1 VSRREEEPVDTT
13 LAPAGYAAPQLGGTT
28 AESEV
33 DEIVWWV
40 VFVGFAYAV
49 ALAWATYCRISGGY
63 PDISLTWRGFKVA
76 CKSG

>member
-1 VSRREEEPVDTT
+1 MEAT
-13 LAPAGYAAPQLGGTT
+13 LVGAGYAAPHVAGL
-28 AESEV
+28 ARDDEI

-49 ALAWATYCRISGGY
+49 ALAWATYCRVSGGY
-63 PDISLTWRGFKVA
+63 PDISLTWKGFKVA

>member
-1 VSRREEEPVDTT
+1 MEAA
-13 LAPAGYAAPQLGGTT
+13 LGPAGYAPPQLYGTST
-28 AESEV
+28 VAEV

-49 ALAWATYCRISGGY
+49 ALAYATYCRISGGY
-63 PDISLTWRGFKVA
+63 PDISLTWKGFKVA

>member
-1 VSRREEEPVDTT
+1 MEAAVST
-13 LAPAGYAAPQLGGTT
+13 AAYTSPQLAGLS
-28 AESEV
+28 AEGEI

-40 VFVGFAYAV
+40 VFVGFAYAL

-63 PDISLTWRGFKVA
+63 PDISLTWKGFKVA

>member
-1 VSRREEEPVDTT
+1 MDAA
-13 LAPAGYAAPQLGGTT
+13 LAATGYAAPHLEAGT
-28 AESEV
+28 AAGES

-40 VFVGFAYAV
+40 VWVGFAYAI

-63 PDISLTWRGFKVA
+63 PDISLTWKGFKVA

>member
-1 VSRREEEPVDTT
+1 MEAVVAPV
-13 LAPAGYAAPQLGGTT
+13 GYASPQIAGLS
-28 AESEV
+28 AEGET
-33 DEIVWWV
+33 DEIIWWV

>member
-1 VSRREEEPVDTT
+1 MEATVAT
-13 LAPAGYAAPQLGGTT
+13 AGYAPPQIAGLP
-28 AESEV
+28 AEGEI

-49 ALAWATYCRISGGY
+49 ALAWATYCRITGGY
-63 PDISLTWRGFKVA
+63 PDISLTWKGFKVA

>member
-1 VSRREEEPVDTT
+1 MEAA
-13 LAPAGYAAPQLGGTT
+13 LAPAGYAPPQLYGTS
-28 AESEV
+28 AQVEA
-33 DEIVWWV
+33 DEILWWV
-40 VFVGFAYAV
+40 VFVGFAYAI

>member
-1 VSRREEEPVDTT
+1 MDAAIAARAYAPPQVE
-13 LAPAGYAAPQLGGTT
+13 LAGAAG
-28 AESEV
+28 ES

-40 VFVGFAYAV
+40 VWVGFAYAV

-63 PDISLTWRGFKVA
+63 PDISLTWKGFKVA